1 MPASAHPGQECG
13 ELTVLSA
20 GRQGS
25 PSGGAQSSGR
35 LGARRAALP
44 LRAKLGWAP
53 GSRRRR
59 LRLMVPGLPPQRS
72 ARPFQQSHGAARLGP
87 RRF

>member
-1 MPASAHPGQECG
+1 MPASAHPGQESE
-13 ELTVLSA
+13 ELTVLPA

-35 LGARRAALP
+35 LGARRAARP

-53 GSRRRR
+53 GSRRR
-59 LRLMVPGLPPQRS
+59 LRLKVPGLPPQRS